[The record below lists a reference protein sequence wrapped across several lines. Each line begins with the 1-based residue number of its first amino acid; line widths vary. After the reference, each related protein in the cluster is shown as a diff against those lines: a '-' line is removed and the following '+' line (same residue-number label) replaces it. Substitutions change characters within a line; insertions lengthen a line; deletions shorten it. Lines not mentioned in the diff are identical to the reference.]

1 MIAMIG
7 KGFCPNMRWVVWG
20 LLWGLFFLPGGGV
33 MAQESIELGPMRV
46 EEGGGGSAERG
57 RWSVETTLSLSGR
70 YDDNFFQT
78 NQNEHGVYTYLVQ
91 PAIRLDYETAK
102 SIVGVLYSLDVHEYQ
117 DRDDGPEGTA
127 DDDDF
132 IGHTLFLNMQTSPT
146 PKLTFRMEDSLYI
159 TREENKADRFT
170 NEVGRDRFFVNR
182 FTPGVHYRFSD
193 RFSTALSYR
202 NTVLD
207 YKRDTDQDS
216 VGHRGIWEGFYDLS
230 ATSSIGLN
238 YQYWQRDYDVE
249 DNDYA
254 AHQGELTFNTRGKF
268 IELEAGAGYQ
278 NRDFDAGDRSSEDT
292 FNYRLALTGR
302 TADTPMGP
310 KSFLTL
316 GFGQNFNNSGLRD
329 DFFEA
334 LQFEVSAGHVFRDRL
349 LFEIA
354 GLYLNADYPQQTE
367 ILANGGS
374 VDREDDRYRLNAS
387 ISYRIRRWLDLVLT
401 GGYENRDSNL
411 PDFDFDGTYVQ
422 LTLNTS
428 YDLGRR

>member
-1 MIAMIG
+1 MFG
-7 KGFCPNMRWVVWG
+7 KFCWFFLAG
-20 LLWGLFFLPGGGV
+20 LLSLSGGDAFG
-33 MAQESIELGPMRV
+33 QQSIRLRPMRV
-46 EEGGGGSAERG
+46 DEGGRGAAERN
-57 RWSVETTLSLSGR
+57 RWSVGTTLSLSGR
-70 YDDNFFQT
+70 YEDNFFQT
-78 NQNEHGVYTYLVQ
+78 NDNEHTVYTYL
-91 PAIRLDYETAK
+91 IRPGLQLDYETAK
-102 SIVGVLYSLDVHEYQ
+102 SIVSLLYSVDVHEYQ
-117 DRDDGPEGTA
+117 DQDGGPEGAA

-132 IGHTLFLNMQTSPT
+132 IGHTLALNMETSPT
-146 PKLTFRMEDSLYI
+146 PKLTFRLEDSLLV

-170 NEVGRDRFFVNR
+170 NEVGRDRYFLNR
-182 FTPGVHYRFSD
+182 FTPGVHYRLND
-193 RFSTALSYR
+193 RFSAALSY
-202 NTVLD
+202 TSLVLD

-216 VGHRGIWEGFYDLS
+216 VGHRGMWEGYYDLS
-230 ATSSIGLN
+230 PTAAIGLN

-292 FNYRLALTGR
+292 FNYRFVLSGR

-310 KSFLTL
+310 RSYLRL

-334 LQFEVSAGHVFRDRL
+334 LQFEATAGHVFRDRL
-349 LFEIA
+349 LFEIE
-354 GLYLNADYPQQTE
+354 GLYLNADYPQQTVL
-367 ILANGGS
+367 LANGERL
-374 VDREDDRYRLNAS
+374 DREDDRYQVNAS
-387 ISYRIRRWLDLVLT
+387 IAYQIRRWMDLVLT

-411 PDFDFDGTYVQ
+411 PNFDFDSAYVQ
-422 LTLNTS
+422 LALNAF